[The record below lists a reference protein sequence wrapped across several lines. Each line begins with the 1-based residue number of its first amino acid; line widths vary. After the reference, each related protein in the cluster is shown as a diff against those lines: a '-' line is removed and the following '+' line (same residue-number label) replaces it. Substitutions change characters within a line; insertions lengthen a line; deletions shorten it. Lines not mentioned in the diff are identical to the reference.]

1 MHTQASPIGVAIM
14 PVTAFQQN
22 CTLIWCKQTQH
33 AVVIDPGGSVDAILA
48 AVHKQGL
55 DLQAI
60 WLTHGHIDHAGGVA
74 EMVDKTGLPVIGP
87 HPEDAFLISNLAEQ
101 ARVYGLTGDIRPF
114 EPTRWLAE
122 GDSLNIGDSVWE
134 VFHTPGHTPGH
145 VVFFNREQKLAQVG
159 DVLFQGSIGR
169 TDFPRGDHATLVNS
183 IATKLWPLGDD
194 VQFICGHGP
203 ASSIGHERRTNPY
216 VSDQVLAAHQGLNA
230 G

>member
-1 MHTQASPIGVAIM
+1 MDTQAPPIGIAIM

-22 CTLIWCKQTQH
+22 CTLIWCKQTRK

-48 AVHKQGL
+48 AVQKQGL

-87 HPEDAFLISNLAEQ
+87 HPEDAFLIANLAEQ
-101 ARVYGLTGDIRPF
+101 ARMYGLPGDIRPF
-114 EPTRWLAE
+114 EPTQWLDD
-122 GDSLNIGDSVWE
+122 GDTLSIGQSEWE

-145 VVFFNREQKLAQVG
+145 VVFFNRAQKLAQIG

-169 TDFPRGDHATLVNS
+169 TDFPRGDHATLINS
-183 IATKLWPLGDD
+183 IVTKLWPLGDD

-203 ASSIGHERRTNPY
+203 ASSIGHERRTNPF
-216 VSDQVLAAHQGLNA
+216 VSDQVLADPQIRNA